1 MMDYKNLKNKATELR
16 HELDKGNK
24 AKKELLELLE
34 SLTNEPPDSPIRW
47 TFSADKYSYEY
58 GSNFLLHFIE
68 MKGLSQEADDFL
80 SLFSKRE
87 DDE

>member
-1 MMDYKNLKNKATELR
+1 MNYGNLMSKIPELR
-16 HELDKGNK
+16 SKLDNGNK

-34 SLTNEPPDSPIRW
+34 GLTEDPPESPIYQ
-47 TFSADKYSYEY
+47 TFCADKWSSDYRA
-58 GSNFLLHFIE
+58 NFLLHFIE

-80 SLFSKRE
+80 STFTKRE